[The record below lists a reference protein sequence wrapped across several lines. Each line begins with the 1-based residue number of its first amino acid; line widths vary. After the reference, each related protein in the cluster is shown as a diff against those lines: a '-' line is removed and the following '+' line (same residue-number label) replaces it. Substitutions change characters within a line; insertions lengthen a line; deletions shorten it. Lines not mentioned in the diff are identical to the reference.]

1 MTMSRKISMNMVS
14 VCDVNL
20 LNFLHWD
27 RAYNEKKQKIFV
39 PHLIGY
45 QVKWNG
51 PSEPILF
58 DNSEIRKMDMTDD
71 DDYDEDDVDEAG
83 NVILIESEDDGS
95 GESGSL
101 RASGRLNVDGS
112 SSDAGG
118 DRKMY
123 ECDICCRKVA
133 SSYNLKRHMMI
144 HTGKLLLLFDL
155 TAEPQF
161 PLGTK
166 NIPCNPSR

>member
-1 MTMSRKISMNMVS
+1 MTHENCFVS
-14 VCDVNL
+14 NC
-20 LNFLHWD
+20 
-27 RAYNEKKQKIFV
+27 A
-39 PHLIGY
+39 GY

-101 RASGRLNVDGS
+101 RTSRIKNADGS
-112 SSDAGG
+112 TSDAGG

-144 HTGKLLLLFDL
+144 HTGN
-155 TAEPQF
+155 QC
-161 PLGTK
+161 
-166 NIPCNPSR
+166 ISRIQVLIGGAKH

>member
-1 MTMSRKISMNMVS
+1 M
-14 VCDVNL
+14 
-20 LNFLHWD
+20 
-27 RAYNEKKQKIFV
+27 
-39 PHLIGY
+39 
-45 QVKWNG
+45 KWNG

-101 RASGRLNVDGS
+101 RASGSLHA
-112 SSDAGG
+112 DA

-123 ECDICCRKVA
+123 ECDICFRKVA

-144 HTGKLLLLFDL
+144 HTGNLKLTSTLWAVCVCGVKSATF
-155 TAEPQF
+155 
-161 PLGTK
+161 
-166 NIPCNPSR
+166 S

>member
-1 MTMSRKISMNMVS
+1 MNTVS
-14 VCDVNL
+14 SL
-20 LNFLHWD
+20 
-27 RAYNEKKQKIFV
+27 RIYIFKHF
-39 PHLIGY
+39 PFTQRFALRFQYTGY
-45 QVKWNG
+45 QVKWNNG

-95 GESGSL
+95 GGSL
-101 RASGRLNVDGS
+101 RAPGSLHADGS
-112 SSDAGG
+112 TSDAGG

-123 ECDICCRKVA
+123 ECDICFRKVA

-144 HTGKLLLLFDL
+144 HSGKYRAPEDHS
-155 TAEPQF
+155 QCRRSN
-161 PLGTK
+161 K
-166 NIPCNPSR
+166 NHFSEF

>member
-1 MTMSRKISMNMVS
+1 MRQKNNGVVLPLIST
-14 VCDVNL
+14 
-20 LNFLHWD
+20 
-27 RAYNEKKQKIFV
+27 
-39 PHLIGY
+39 GY

-51 PSEPILF
+51 ASEPILF

-95 GESGSL
+95 GGSGSL
-101 RASGRLNVDGS
+101 RASGRLNTDGS
-112 SSDAGG
+112 VSDTGG

-144 HTGKLLLLFDL
+144 HTGNFDERKLFV
-155 TAEPQF
+155 
-161 PLGTK
+161 GTK
-166 NIPCNPSR
+166 S

>member
-1 MTMSRKISMNMVS
+1 MDQFN
-14 VCDVNL
+14 
-20 LNFLHWD
+20 
-27 RAYNEKKQKIFV
+27 
-39 PHLIGY
+39 IGY

-51 PSEPILF
+51 QSEPILF

-83 NVILIESEDDGS
+83 NVILIESEDDYS

-101 RASGRLNVDGS
+101 MASGSLNADGS
-112 SSDAGG
+112 TSDAG

-123 ECDICCRKVA
+123 ECDICFRKVA

-144 HTGKLLLLFDL
+144 HTGKLVS
-155 TAEPQF
+155 P
-161 PLGTK
+161 PLSSQNK
-166 NIPCNPSR
+166 KECN